1 MPYSQGSEMYPT
13 SHTTPGGV
21 VTRIYFSDS
30 DAKRHGESGGG
41 YIEFDDLG
49 TYITHDAT
57 FRIEED
63 SSIVEEARSVWF

>member
-1 MPYSQGSEMYPT
+1 M
-13 SHTTPGGV
+13 
-21 VTRIYFSDS
+21 TRIYFSDS